1 MPEGLLQ
8 CRVGRAAAARCARI
22 AFYPRFSLHADRRPH
37 GHLPD
42 HLDPL
47 HGLGQPGDVTHK
59 GSAVLDDLQ
68 ARGLIHDSTDLETL
82 RQRLDDGPITVYCG
96 FDPTSDSLHAGNLL
110 MLLNLRRFQDGGHR
124 PIALAG
130 GATGMIGDPSG
141 RSEERNL
148 LDDAQLAANL
158 EGIVPQLRRFLDF
171 DGGSHPARLVDN
183 RSWTIATSVID
194 FLRDVGKHVT
204 VNQMLGKESVRSRLE
219 SSSGISYTEFS
230 YMLLQANDF
239 YELHRLEGCELQI
252 GGSDQWG
259 NIAAGIDLI
268 RRRTGAH
275 AFGLTSPLLTRS
287 DGTKYGKSSSGENLW
302 LSAQKMSPFR
312 FHQAWIGTPDE
323 DVKKLLL
330 QLTLLEVGTVDE
342 LVAAHQQA
350 PERRVAQRRL
360 ARELTALVHGADQA
374 HAAEE
379 AADLLFAG
387 GDPRQVEA
395 TSWEMLRREVP
406 LATLDAARLAG
417 DGAVPAELFADL
429 GLAASRSE
437 ARRLLEQRGWLVNG
451 RRLEPQD
458 RLTPSDLIRGR
469 YILVRRG
476 KSSFHLLSVD

>member
-1 MPEGLLQ
+1 MDLQ
-8 CRVGRAAAARCARI
+8 R
-22 AFYPRFSLHADRRPH
+22 S
-37 GHLPD
+37 
-42 HLDPL
+42 
-47 HGLGQPGDVTHK
+47 LGQPDHVTHK

-68 ARGLIHDSTDLETL
+68 ARGLVHDSTDLASL

-130 GATGMIGDPSG
+130 GAPGMIGDPSG

-171 DGGSHPARLVDN
+171 DGGLHPARLVDN

-194 FLRDVGKHVT
+194 FLRDVGKHIT

-219 SSSGISYTEFS
+219 SASGLSYTEFS

-239 YELHRLEGCELQI
+239 YELYRLDGCELQI

-268 RRRTGAH
+268 RRRTGSH
-275 AFGLTSPLLTRS
+275 AFGLTSPLLTRR
-287 DGTKYGKSSSGENLW
+287 DGTKYGKSSTGANLW

-323 DVKKLLL
+323 DVRKLML
-330 QLTLLEVGTVDE
+330 QLTLLQVHDVEE
-342 LVAAHQQA
+342 LVAAHQLS

-360 ARELTALVHGADQA
+360 AREITALVHGDDQA
-374 HAAEE
+374 DAAEQ

-387 GDPRQVEA
+387 GDPRLVDA
-395 TSWEMLRREVP
+395 ASWEMLCREVP
-406 LATLDAARLAG
+406 LATFDPSRLSG
-417 DGAVPAELFADL
+417 EGALPAELFAEL
-429 GLAASRSE
+429 GLASSRSE
-437 ARRLLEQRGWLVNG
+437 ARRLLEQRGWMVNG
-451 RRLEPQD
+451 RRLEPHH
-458 RLTPSDLIRGR
+458 RLTSADLIMER
-469 YILVRRG
+469 YVLVRRG
-476 KSSFHLLSVD
+476 RSDFHVLSAS

>member
-1 MPEGLLQ
+1 M
-8 CRVGRAAAARCARI
+8 
-22 AFYPRFSLHADRRPH
+22 
-37 GHLPD
+37 
-42 HLDPL
+42 DPL
-47 HGLGQPGDVTHK
+47 RGLRQPCEVTHK

-68 ARGLIHDSTDLETL
+68 ARGLVHDSTDLETL
-82 RQRLDDGPITVYCG
+82 RQRLDDGPMTVYCG

-171 DGGSHPARLVDN
+171 DGGAHPARLVDN

-204 VNQMLGKESVRSRLE
+204 VNQMLGKDSVRSRLE

-287 DGTKYGKSSSGENLW
+287 DGTKYGKSSTGENLW
-302 LSAQKMSPFR
+302 LSAHKMSPFR

-323 DVKKLLL
+323 DVRKLLL
-330 QLTLLEVGTVDE
+330 QLTLLEVAAVED
-342 LVAAHQQA
+342 LVETHLQA
-350 PERRVAQRRL
+350 PERRLAQRRL
-360 ARELTALVHGADQA
+360 AREITTLVHGADQA
-374 HAAEE
+374 DAAEQ

-387 GDPRQVEA
+387 GDPRQVDA
-395 TSWEMLRREVP
+395 VSWEMLCREAPV
-406 LATLDAARLAG
+406 ARLDPARLSG
-417 DGAVPAELFADL
+417 DGAAPAELFADL
-429 GLAASRSE
+429 GLASSRSE
-437 ARRLLEQRGWLVNG
+437 ARRLLEQRGWMVNG

-458 RLTPSDLIRGR
+458 RLTSADLIMGR
-469 YILVRRG
+469 YVLVRRG
-476 KSSFHLLSVD
+476 KSTYHVLTIG